1 LKAVTERS
9 RLSKQWRNRGG
20 RQKPMALPEVVIE
33 CRQSAIE
40 VGAAAKAKEMVSQ
53 RPKASTS
60 DSQGGRGVVTVAK
73 GNLMCILKAISE
85 IKRDNASLTW

>member
-33 CRQSAIE
+33 RRQSAIE

-53 RPKASTS
+53 RLKASTI
-60 DSQGGRGVVTVAK
+60 DGRGGRGVVAIAE
-73 GNLMCILKAISE
+73 GNLMCILKAVSE
-85 IKRDNASLTW
+85 IKRENT